1 MEEICNALSAK
12 LSEAGTGVYAVFYE
26 DELLDVLPENA
37 RSRETL
43 EAAMNKLNNGGYI
56 DVRYARGSAF
66 CLSFIKP
73 FIWSKPEEKTEDVS
87 PVTIEKP
94 VPVLT
99 KRAIISITLSSLLGG
114 LLGGL
119 FGGMCALLWAVI

>member
-26 DELLDVLPENA
+26 DELLDALPEDA
-37 RSRETL
+37 RNRDTL
-43 EAAMNKLNNGGYI
+43 EAAMKKLNNGGYI

-73 FIWSKPEEKTEDVS
+73 FIWIKPEEKAELEQ
-87 PVTIEKP
+87 PVGIEKSVTA
-94 VPVLT
+94 VP
-99 KRAIISITLSSLLGG
+99 KRAYIAVALCSFLGG
-114 LLGGL
+114 LVGGL
-119 FGGMCALLWAVI
+119 CVLLGAVL

>member
-1 MEEICNALSAK
+1 MEELCNALSVK

-26 DELLDVLPENA
+26 DELLDALPEDE
-37 RSRETL
+37 RSRDNL
-43 EAAMNKLNNGGYI
+43 EAALNKLNSGGYI

-66 CLSFIKP
+66 CLSYLKP
-73 FIWSKPEEKTEDVS
+73 FVLSKPEEKIEDVS

-99 KRAIISITLSSLLGG
+99 KRAYLAIALCSFIGG

-119 FGGMCALLWAVI
+119 CVLLGTVI